1 MSKAKALAQEMAER
15 YGMGS
20 KLIGDTSDA
29 LQILSDAK
37 SEMREFFE
45 NAKPALR
52 SIEERLLEQERLS
65 KEEIRDILQEVMFVE
80 S

>member
-1 MSKAKALAQEMAER
+1 
-15 YGMGS
+15 
-20 KLIGDTSDA
+20 
-29 LQILSDAK
+29 
-37 SEMREFFE
+37 MREFFE